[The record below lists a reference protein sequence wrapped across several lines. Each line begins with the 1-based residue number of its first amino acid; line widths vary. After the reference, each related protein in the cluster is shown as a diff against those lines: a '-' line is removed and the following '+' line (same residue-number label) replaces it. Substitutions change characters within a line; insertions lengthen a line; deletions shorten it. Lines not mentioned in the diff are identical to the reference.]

1 MVPRLAQLATH
12 LGLHRSPSQEAPD
25 PIHPVASDN
34 IRTSLTSITNDK
46 PEEQIQLAPESH

>member
-34 IRTSLTSITNDK
+34 IRTSLTSSTNDK
-46 PEEQIQLAPESH
+46 PEEQTQLAPESH